1 VSTDRSTD
9 ADRAVRAAYARGL
22 GAGDTPLDDG
32 RVVVVERPDG
42 HWGYLAVG
50 ASFANATLLSVAPE
64 LMEVAQTAA
73 PEVHGP
79 GALMRALSAIRDHQR
94 SEGRELTLHAPSI
107 GWSLGAPPPTVELPV
122 GLEMRVVAAE
132 ELNSLIP
139 TGGFENGAGPVDGST
154 GREVRN
160 LYGVIVTEPDRIVAV
175 AGVFDTYGLHEI
187 GVDVVG
193 DRQGDGLGRLVV
205 AAAVREIVDRG
216 GEPFYG
222 CSPTNVVSQRTA
234 WSVGFRPTMADAA
247 IT

>member
-22 GAGDTPLDDG
+22 GAGEAPLDDG
-32 RVVVVERPDG
+32 RVLVVERPDG

-50 ASFANATLLSVAPE
+50 AAFAHATLLSVAPE
-64 LMEVAQTAA
+64 LVEVARSVA

-79 GALMRALSAIRDHQR
+79 GALLRSLSAIRDHER
-94 SEGRELTLHAPSI
+94 SAGRERTLHAPSI
-107 GWSLGAPPPTVELPV
+107 GWSLGAPPPTIELPDD
-122 GLEMRVVAAE
+122 LEVRVVTKD

-139 TGGFENGAGPVDGST
+139 DGVFENGAGPADGTT
-154 GREVRN
+154 GREFRN
-160 LYGVIVTEPDRIVAV
+160 LYGVIVSEPGRPVAV

-187 GVDVVG
+187 GVDVVAE
-193 DRQGDGLGRLVV
+193 RRGDGLGRLVV
-205 AAAVREIVDRG
+205 AAAVREIVSRG

>member
-1 VSTDRSTD
+1 VSTDRSTE

-22 GAGDTPLDDG
+22 GAGEAPLDDG
-32 RVVVVERPDG
+32 QVLVVDRPDG

-64 LMEVAQTAA
+64 LVELARSVV
-73 PEVHGP
+73 PDVHGP
-79 GALMRALSAIRDHQR
+79 GALLRSLSAIRDH
-94 SEGRELTLHAPSI
+94 ECAAGRERALHAPSI
-107 GWSLGAPPPTVELPV
+107 GWSLGAPPSTVELPDD
-122 GLEMRVVAAE
+122 LELRVVTAN
-132 ELNSLIP
+132 ELNSMIP
-139 TGGFENGAGPVDGST
+139 DGGFENGAGPTDGST

-160 LYGVIVTEPDRIVAV
+160 LYGVTVAAAGQVVAV
-175 AGVFDTYGLHEI
+175 AGVFATYGLQEI
-187 GVDVVG
+187 GVDVVAE
-193 DRQGDGLGRLVV
+193 RRGDGLGRLVV
-205 AAAVREIVDRG
+205 AAAVREIVSRG